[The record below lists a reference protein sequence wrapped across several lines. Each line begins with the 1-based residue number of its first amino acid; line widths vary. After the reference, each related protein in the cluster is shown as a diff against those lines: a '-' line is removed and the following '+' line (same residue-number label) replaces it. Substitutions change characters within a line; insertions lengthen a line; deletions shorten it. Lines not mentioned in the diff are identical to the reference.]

1 MLIYMHKHIHQ
12 NQITVQTRYTCI
24 DQHVSS
30 YMKDKKHGLNHSIRK
45 LSRLYTI
52 AKKKESERRSKE
64 KLVIL
69 SQHTD
74 MHLQVGRL
82 TGRGKIDIVFNLDS
96 FLFFISMWN
105 EEKGL
110 KKEKT
115 LLLLLIYIPI
125 IMLFLTLD

>member
-1 MLIYMHKHIHQ
+1 
-12 NQITVQTRYTCI
+12 
-24 DQHVSS
+24 
-30 YMKDKKHGLNHSIRK
+30 MKDKKHGLNHSIRK

-52 AKKKESERRSKE
+52 AKKKESERRRRSSKE

-82 TGRGKIDIVFNLDS
+82 TGRGEIDIVFNLDS

-110 KKEKT
+110 KKKKKKHC
-115 LLLLLIYIPI
+115 YYC
-125 IMLFLTLD
+125 

>member
-1 MLIYMHKHIHQ
+1 
-12 NQITVQTRYTCI
+12 
-24 DQHVSS
+24 
-30 YMKDKKHGLNHSIRK
+30 MKDKKHGLNHSIRK